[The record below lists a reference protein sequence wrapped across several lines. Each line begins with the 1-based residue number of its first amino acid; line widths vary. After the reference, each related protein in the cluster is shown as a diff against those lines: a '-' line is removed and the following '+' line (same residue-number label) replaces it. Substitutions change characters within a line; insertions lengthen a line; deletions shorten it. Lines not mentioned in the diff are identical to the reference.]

1 VEELNGL
8 VPRQDKNIPRFFDPS
23 PEVSRTTLVI
33 ASKSCIKCHGL
44 NYRFKAVELDD
55 NTPSVRGIGGGG
67 GGRFVDN
74 FIGKRGLN
82 RVGIYLNSCVKVV

>member
-1 VEELNGL
+1 MEELNGL

-23 PEVSRTTLVI
+23 PKVSRTTLVI
-33 ASKSCIKCHGL
+33 ASKSCVKCHGL
-44 NYRFKAVELDD
+44 NYRFKAAELDD

-74 FIGKRGLN
+74 FIEKRGLN
-82 RVGIYLNSCVKVV
+82 RIK